1 MANLR
6 SGTFL
11 VALAAQLNDQGLI
24 IPLDKIAVHHVRA
37 PRYVSA
43 DRARVR
49 SEAHQYD
56 SSIAAAS
63 ASRGAFSPA
72 EVGVLAA
79 VVLAF
84 GAQLCRCWQQRAV
97 HVRTDADDHEAQG
110 VALGTSG
117 QTEKQRVLAEVRYW

>member
-1 MANLR
+1 M
-6 SGTFL
+6 
-11 VALAAQLNDQGLI
+11 
-24 IPLDKIAVHHVRA
+24 RA

-84 GAQLCRCWQQRAV
+84 GAQLCRCWQQRVV
-97 HVRTDADDHEAQG
+97 HVRTAQTDADDHEAQG